1 MNCFYHPQTVAVA
14 ICKNCNKGLCSEC
27 ASDVGNGIACKGKCE
42 SEVLAIN
49 AIINRSKTAYQKTG
63 NVYIALS
70 IPFGILGLL
79 ICFGS
84 FLSKDKDATVGGS
97 FFGFFF
103 IVMSVIFFI
112 YGRKFKAR
120 N

>member
-1 MNCFYHPQTVAVA
+1 MNCFYHPQVVTVA
-14 ICKNCNKGLCSEC
+14 ICKNCNKGLCADC
-27 ASDVGNGIACKGKCE
+27 TSDVGNGIACKGKCE
-42 SEVLAIN
+42 AEVLAIN
-49 AIINRSKTAYQKTG
+49 AIINRSKTAFQKTG

-84 FLSKDKDATVGGS
+84 FVSEKKDAGAIFPGI
-97 FFGFFF
+97 FF
-103 IVMSVIFFI
+103 IAMSVILFA
-112 YGRKFKAR
+112 YGRKFKGR

>member
-1 MNCFYHPQTVAVA
+1 MNCFYHPQVGAVA
-14 ICKNCNKGLCSEC
+14 ICKNCNKGLCGDC
-27 ASDVGNGIACKGKCE
+27 AVDVENGMACKGRCE
-42 SEVLAIN
+42 AEVLAIN
-49 AIINRSKTAYQKTG
+49 AIINRSKTAFQKTG

-79 ICFGS
+79 VCFGS
-84 FLSKDKDATVGGS
+84 LVSQKKDSGAFLLGV
-97 FFGFFF
+97 FL
-103 IVMSVIFFI
+103 IVMSVIFFV